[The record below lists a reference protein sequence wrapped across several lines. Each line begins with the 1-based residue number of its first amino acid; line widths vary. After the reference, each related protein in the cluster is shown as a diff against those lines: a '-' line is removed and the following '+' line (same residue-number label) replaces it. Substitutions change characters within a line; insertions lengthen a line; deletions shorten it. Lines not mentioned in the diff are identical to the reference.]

1 MDADGLACNAETDEC
16 SLRAA
21 RIGSVVSRQ
30 KEVESEA
37 EILLMRDFERND
49 FDPNIFHISTET

>member
-1 MDADGLACNAETDEC
+1 MFAPSCAD
-16 SLRAA
+16 
-21 RIGSVVSRQ
+21 GSVVSRQ

-49 FDPNIFHISTET
+49 FDPDLFHISTET